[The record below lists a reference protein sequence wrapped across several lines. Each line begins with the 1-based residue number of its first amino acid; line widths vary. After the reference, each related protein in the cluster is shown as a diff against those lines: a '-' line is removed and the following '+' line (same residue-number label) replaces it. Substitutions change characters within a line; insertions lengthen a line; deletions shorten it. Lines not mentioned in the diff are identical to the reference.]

1 MAVVARSA
9 TSLDHITAVVIP
21 AAASWG
27 TAANVPDG
35 DSFPN
40 GGSTILVMNNTGGS
54 TYTVTIDTPGTVDS
68 LPVADR
74 VHSLTAGQIKI
85 VKLGPASA
93 YGNPT
98 VVRAENVAVRLIA
111 YAI

>member
-1 MAVVARSA
+1 MPVVARTA
-9 TSLDHITAVVIP
+9 TTLTHTTPVVIP

-40 GGSTILVMNNTGGS
+40 GGNTFLVMNNTGAS
-54 TYTVTIDTPGTVDS
+54 TYTVTIDVESTVDG
-68 LPVADR
+68 LAVTDR
-74 VHSLTAGQIKI
+74 VHSLAAGEIKV
-85 VKLGPASA
+85 VKLGPPSI

-98 VVRAENVAVRLIA
+98 VVKAENTAVRLIA
-111 YAI
+111 YAL

>member
-9 TSLDHITAVVIP
+9 TTLAHTAAVVIP

-35 DSFPN
+35 DTFPN
-40 GGSTILVMNNTGGS
+40 GGDTFLVMNNTGGS
-54 TYTVTIDTPGTVDS
+54 TYTVTIDVASLVDGLAVTGRVYS
-68 LPVADR
+68 LA
-74 VHSLTAGQIKI
+74 AGEIKV
-85 VKLGPASA
+85 VKLGPPSI

-98 VVRAENVAVRLIA
+98 KVTAQNVAVRLLA
-111 YAI
+111 YAL

>member
-1 MAVVARSA
+1 MAVVARSL
-9 TSLDHITAVVIP
+9 TTLNHTTAVTIP

-40 GGSTILVMNNTGGS
+40 GGSTLLVMNNTGGS
-54 TYTVTIDTPGTVDS
+54 TYTVTIDTPGTVDG
-68 LPVADR
+68 LAVEDR
-74 VHSLTAGQIKI
+74 THSLDAGEVKI
-85 VKLGPASA
+85 VKLGPATT

-98 VVRAENVAVRLIA
+98 VVKAENTAVRLIA